1 MRRRRSIFIELTS
14 LLDVILIMLFVILT
28 QARAQADQAKE
39 EALREKNNAAVYEA
53 SLETEV
59 AKSSMLAAEL
69 EAAEEEA
76 ERLKRQLDSREI
88 VLENSRVIT
97 LSITGENHI
106 RLESDK
112 GATHII
118 PYEWGNE
125 AYAYNLGRS
134 LLLSQLEEEVDKPLF
149 VIFQYDRDHIYKAEY
164 DMILQLVQEMKLEA
178 GQRERMLSF
187 VEMDR
192 KE

>member
-59 AKSSMLAAEL
+59 AKSSRLAAEL
-69 EAAEEEA
+69 EAAEDEA

-106 RLESDK
+106 RLETDK

-149 VIFQYDRDHIYKAEY
+149 VIFQYDRDQIYKAEY

-178 GQRERMLSF
+178 AQRERLLSF
-187 VEMDR
+187 MEMDR

>member
-14 LLDVILIMLFVILT
+14 LLDVILIMLFLILT
-28 QARAQADQAKE
+28 QARAQADQARE
-39 EALREKNNAAVYEA
+39 EALREKSNAAAYEA
-53 SLETEV
+53 SLETEA
-59 AKSSMLAAEL
+59 AKSSKLAAEL
-69 EAAEEEA
+69 EAAEEET
-76 ERLKRQLDSREI
+76 ERLKRQLESREI

-106 RLESDK
+106 RLETDK
-112 GATHII
+112 GATHLV

-125 AYAYNLGRS
+125 SYAYNLGRS
-134 LLLSQLEEEVDKPLF
+134 LLLSQLEEEVEKPLF
-149 VIFQYDRDHIYKAEY
+149 VIFQYDRDQIYKAEY
-164 DMILQLVQEMKLEA
+164 DMILQLIQEMKLEA

>member
-28 QARAQADQAKE
+28 QARAQADQARE
-39 EALREKNNAAVYEA
+39 EALRERNNAAAYEA
-53 SLETEV
+53 SLETEA
-59 AKSSMLAAEL
+59 AKSSRLAAEL
-69 EAAEEEA
+69 EEAEQKA
-76 ERLKRQLDSREI
+76 ERLQRQLDSRKI
-88 VLENSRVIT
+88 VLENSLLVT

-106 RLESDK
+106 LLETEE
-112 GATHII
+112 GASHVI

-134 LLLSQLEEEVDKPLF
+134 LLFAQLEGEADKTLF
-149 VIFQYDRDHIYKAEY
+149 LIFQYDRDRIYKAEY

-178 GQRERMLSF
+178 AQRERLLSF
-187 VEMDR
+187 MEMDR